1 MLVEGNI
8 LENYLGYKGCGLI
21 GPSLPE
27 APIRGDYLNLE
38 KLIFW
43 LECECSMLVWFYN
56 SLLRASAQS
65 FFIPISFRVY
75 PSIFLLLLS

>member
-1 MLVEGNI
+1 MLFCLKDDKVSMSPGSVLILVTDPDSMLVEGNI

-38 KLIFW
+38 KLIF
-43 LECECSMLVWFYN
+43 
-56 SLLRASAQS
+56 
-65 FFIPISFRVY
+65 
-75 PSIFLLLLS
+75 